1 MYVSEDD
8 VVAPLSVT
16 KDFLESLELVSPP
29 KDTLH
34 YRGRQLAITCKTVK
48 VKVERDDPVEEYKV
62 KQEHNVN
69 VSVCTFTFL
78 CRV

>member
-16 KDFLESLELVSPP
+16 KDFLESLKLVSPP

-48 VKVERDDPVEEYKV
+48 VKVDRDDPVEEYKV

-69 VSVCTFTFL
+69 VSVCTFTFV